1 MTDKNDTSSAASRA
15 HTRKK
20 LKAIIDQELT
30 WDGHLDAN
38 VLNGGVKGAAL
49 YAALQNRAGQL
60 GHTLQEMCEFMGF
73 SYPYYAQLR
82 SGRRS
87 LNGSQEEL
95 TAACAR
101 YLGVPRLTVLML
113 AEVVTPEDMYIKP
126 HDIVRKLPGAFEQV
140 CSDPDWAPLATPEV
154 KVCEPSTQFLIV
166 RLYEQLTQTPLLPDR
181 VEPVELTQAFLELRK
196 IREGLLGI

>member
-1 MTDKNDTSSAASRA
+1 MTDKNDASGAASRA
-15 HTRKK
+15 CTRKK
-20 LKAIIDQELT
+20 LQTIIDQELM
-30 WDGHLDAN
+30 WDGQLDAN
-38 VLNGGVKGAAL
+38 VLKGDIKGAAL
-49 YAALQNRAGQL
+49 YAALQNRARQL

-87 LNGSQEEL
+87 LNGSQEEF

-126 HDIVRKLPGAFEQV
+126 HDIVRKLPDAFEQV
-140 CSDPDWAPLATPEV
+140 CSDPDWAPLATPAV
-154 KVCEPSTQFLIV
+154 KVCEPSTQFFIV

-196 IREGLLGI
+196 IREGLLRT